1 MAISSI
7 IYTRYLIT
15 GNIWQKYYGS
25 VRNKIK
31 RIINKVIRISEN
43 KLRKDVINLLKIWL
57 VLFYTSVLII

>member
-25 VRNKIK
+25 VRNFKKKKSIK
-31 RIINKVIRISEN
+31 
-43 KLRKDVINLLKIWL
+43 
-57 VLFYTSVLII
+57 

>member
-25 VRNKIK
+25 VRNFKK
-31 RIINKVIRISEN
+31 KINKVIRISEN